1 MTLLHKAFEDKK
13 FDVRLVEKNIS
24 RGFVSVDDVQQ
35 NLGELPDD
43 AENADYISL
52 DVLLNEGA
60 EVCPSEQTSTLDPV
74 QTHH

>member
-35 NLGELPDD
+35 SLEELPDD
-43 AENADYISL
+43 AENAEYISL
-52 DVLLNEGA
+52 DVLLSEGG
-60 EVCPSEQTSTLDPV
+60 EVCPSEQASTADSN